1 MLGMKI
7 APLLV
12 TKSLRLGNGATEK
25 WPPVVDD

>member
-7 APLLV
+7 ARV
-12 TKSLRLGNGATEK
+12 SATMSLRLGNGAREK